1 LEALKNIPLS
11 DTKTQYHNLKN
22 ELDAAIAGVLE
33 RSWFI
38 LGQEVESFEQEFA
51 AFLGS
56 KYCVGVAN
64 GTDAISIALRACG
77 VGPGDEVITAAH
89 TAVFT
94 VLAISQ
100 VGATPVFADIDSAT
114 GLLDPTQ
121 VEKYITPR
129 TKVLLPVHLYGQAVD
144 LNPFLQLARRYNL
157 KVVEDSCQAHGAL
170 YKGQAT
176 GTFGVC
182 GTFSFYPSKNLG
194 AFGDGGA
201 ITTDDPELYQT
212 IKMLRNGGQ
221 RDRYHHEVVGVNSR
235 LDEMQAAILRV
246 KLPHLTAW
254 NTARRERAILY
265 NKLLEDS
272 GVELPV
278 EREWAHHVYHLYVIR
293 LQAQAERD
301 ALQAFLKEN
310 GVGTAIHYPIPAHL
324 QKAYKFL
331 NIAPGSLPQTEQT
344 ASRILSLPMYPELP
358 FVDLERV
365 ATLVRTFKENNRI
378 TAG

>member
-22 ELDAAIAGVLE
+22 ELDTAIAGVLE

-51 AFLGS
+51 TFLGS

-100 VGATPVFADIDSAT
+100 VGATPVFADIDPAT

-121 VEKYITPR
+121 VEKYITSR

-254 NTARRERAILY
+254 NTARRERVILY
-265 NKLLEDS
+265 NKLLEGCS
-272 GVELPV
+272 VELPV

-293 LQAQAERD
+293 LQDQTERD
-301 ALQAFLKEN
+301 SLQAFLKKN

-324 QKAYKFL
+324 QKAYQSL
-331 NIAPGSLPQTEQT
+331 GIAPGSLPQTEQT
-344 ASRILSLPMYPELP
+344 ASRILSLPMYPELS

-365 ATLVRTFKENNRI
+365 ATLVRTFKENSK
-378 TAG
+378 